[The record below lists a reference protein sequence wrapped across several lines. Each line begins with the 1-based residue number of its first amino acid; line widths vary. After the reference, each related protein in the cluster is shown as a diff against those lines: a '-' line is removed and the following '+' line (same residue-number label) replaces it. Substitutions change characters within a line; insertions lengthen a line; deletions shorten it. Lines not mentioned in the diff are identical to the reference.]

1 MPSASRS
8 RPLENRAMAEIA
20 FVVLVMAWGLTFVL
34 SKNALAAIGPFTYNT
49 LRMTLAALTLAV
61 LTGRGWRAVKRAD
74 AGAVL
79 VTGVVLFAAY
89 ALQAYGMQFTTASKA
104 GFLTGT
110 CVAYVPLFSAW
121 LLRRRPAL
129 GAILGVALAVGGLY
143 LMSGLDSLSL
153 ASGDTWVAVGG
164 IGWALYIIA
173 LTHYSPRV
181 HLLAFSALH
190 VGLAAIL
197 SGGMW
202 LLAEPVTWPTAP
214 AAWLAIGIIGFSVIG
229 LGTSVQTW
237 VTRLVAPTRVA
248 LIATLEPVFA
258 AVAGVMV
265 GEVLTGR
272 MWMGG
277 GLILTGMLIAELGPH
292 VRLNWFRRISDS
304 EAA

>member
-1 MPSASRS
+1 VPSARKSHL
-8 RPLENRAMAEIA
+8 LENHAVAETT

-34 SKNALAAIGPFTYNT
+34 SKNALAVIGPFTYNT

-79 VTGVVLFAAY
+79 VAGVVLFAAY

-110 CVAYVPLFSAW
+110 CVAYVPVFSAW

-153 ASGDTWVAVGG
+153 ASGDTWVALGG

-190 VGLAAIL
+190 VGVAAVL
-197 SGGMW
+197 SGGLW
-202 LLAEPVTWPTAP
+202 LLVEPVAWPTAP

-229 LGTSVQTW
+229 LGTGVQAW
-237 VTRLVAPTRVA
+237 VTRLIAPTRVA

-258 AVAGVMV
+258 AVGGVMV

-272 MWMGG
+272 IVLGG
-277 GLILTGMLIAELGPH
+277 GLILAGMLIAELGPY
-292 VRLNWFRRISDS
+292 VRLAWFRRASDS